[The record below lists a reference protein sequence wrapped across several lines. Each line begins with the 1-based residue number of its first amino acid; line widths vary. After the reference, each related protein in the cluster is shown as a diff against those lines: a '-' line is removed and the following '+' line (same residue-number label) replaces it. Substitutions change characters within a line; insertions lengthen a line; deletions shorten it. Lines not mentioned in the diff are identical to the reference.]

1 MVLRLSITPE
11 LDALIDNMADDL
23 GLTKGDTI
31 LEALGLLKIA
41 LDARQ
46 EGKRIGILDE
56 NFDVDQEITLGGVRE
71 PHSS

>member
-11 LDALIDNMADDL
+11 LDALIDNMAEDL

-41 LDARQ
+41 LDARR
-46 EGKRIGILDE
+46 EGKIIGILDE
-56 NFDVDQEITLGGVRE
+56 NLELDQEIVLDLRQ
-71 PHSS
+71 P